1 VKEQRA
7 VARTKGLDGTDWH
20 EDDGRPE
27 TVRLGDDAL
36 SSRLVHLAAAHP
48 SSPEYSDV
56 RAHSPRESV
65 DGQAR
70 GGQTD
75 AEAMTPEKAGDSL
88 AHPPSAD
95 RADRPTDLTAVLAD
109 ARRAGLTT
117 DRLHTIDDRRIVWSA
132 ERAALHDHIIDHLYA
147 KAGSVPCE
155 GKAVLAGGLP
165 GSGKT
170 TVLGSQA
177 GIDRSRFLT
186 LDPDEAKVEMAH
198 RGMIPEVGD
207 LSPMEA
213 SDLVHEE
220 SSHITKQLA
229 LRAYAESKNVIW
241 DITMSSSASTQ
252 RRIGDLRAAGYGEV
266 EGIFVDIPIEVSVQR
281 ADSRHREGQAAYLD
295 GRGVGGRYVAPEAIR
310 AHADPE
316 FGSTNRRAF
325 EDVKSTLDR
334 WRRYDNS
341 IDGGPA
347 ELVEEGKPSHDIVRE
362 EDR

>member
-1 VKEQRA
+1 VKERA
-7 VARTKGLDGTDWH
+7 VARTNGLDGTAWDK
-20 EDDGRPE
+20 DDGHPE
-27 TVRLGDDAL
+27 AVRLGVDAL
-36 SSRLVHLAAAHP
+36 SSRLRYLAAAHP
-48 SSPEYSDV
+48 SSPEYQDL
-56 RAHSPRESV
+56 RAHSRNV
-65 DGQAR
+65 DGQPGVVHAD
-70 GGQTD
+70 GEHLT
-75 AEAMTPEKAGDSL
+75 AEKADDRS
-88 AHPPSAD
+88 AQSTPAD
-95 RADRPTDLTAVLAD
+95 RADRPTDLTAIVAD
-109 ARRAGLTT
+109 ARRAGLAT
-117 DRLHTIDDRRIVWSA
+117 DRLHTIDDRRTVWSA
-132 ERAALHDHIIDHLYA
+132 ERADLHDQIIDDLYA

-155 GKAVLAGGLP
+155 GKALLAGGLP
-165 GSGKT
+165 GSGKS
-170 TVLGSQA
+170 TVLASQA
-177 GIDRSRFLT
+177 GIDRSHFLT

-252 RRIGDLRAAGYGEV
+252 RRISDLRAAGYGEV
-266 EGIFVDIPIEVSVQR
+266 EGIFVDIPIEASVRR
-281 ADSRHREGQAAYLD
+281 AGSRYREGQEAYVD

-325 EDVKSTLDR
+325 EDVKSALDR

-341 IDGGPA
+341 IDGDPA